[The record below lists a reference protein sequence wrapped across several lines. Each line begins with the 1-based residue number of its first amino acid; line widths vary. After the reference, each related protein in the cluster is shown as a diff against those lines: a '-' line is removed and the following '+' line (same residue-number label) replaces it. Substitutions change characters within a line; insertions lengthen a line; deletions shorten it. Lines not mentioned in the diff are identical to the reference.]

1 MISRLLKQ
9 DFVKQGCVITEQ
21 LFGINYYSWKYQLKL
36 SNLRLQNISSHQYY
50 VVNCEDSIYNLLW
63 IIMCIAWCRS
73 LVYSVHQQQR
83 YCSLVPSQ
91 LYENIIFSTF
101 LPLQCLSW
109 YNLVT
114 TLHPIISYS
123 FWNNRQG
130 AHKPYRVCC
139 SRCSYISW
147 LCLHYETCDITG
159 VISNLWV
166 WLHNAILFP
175 HPMFWL
181 LCLHVVCLFLS
192 LCIFVLYEAI
202 MIIWICISIWI

>member
-1 MISRLLKQ
+1 MCIYSRKTAVPANVFCWIWPDSKYRLSCLVLFCLVLECIIIIMPWFKLGLSWIKMYIIIILGRRIIMISRLLKQ

-21 LFGINYYSWKYQLKL
+21 LFGINYQSWEYQLKL

-63 IIMCIAWCRS
+63 IILCIAWCRS

-91 LYENIIFSTF
+91 LYESISFSTF
-101 LPLQCLSW
+101 LSLQCLSW

-130 AHKPYRVCC
+130 AHKPYRVCIVK
-139 SRCSYISW
+139 R
-147 LCLHYETCDITG
+147 
-159 VISNLWV
+159 VI
-166 WLHNAILFP
+166 
-175 HPMFWL
+175 
-181 LCLHVVCLFLS
+181 
-192 LCIFVLYEAI
+192 
-202 MIIWICISIWI
+202 